1 MDTWNGGA
9 GTDTGDFSTFHSAVQ
24 IDVNATHE
32 AFTRDSANLSAGS
45 GPWRIIA
52 EIDEVEHF
60 IGTDF
65 QDKIFG
71 GAGKNILLGGAGNDV
86 LLGRDGDDSLAGG
99 AGVDRINGAAGADVM
114 EGGDGSDVY
123 TVETIGDTV
132 TEAEGAAAGTADRI
146 NTWIDFTNAENVE
159 FLVGKFAAVGLT
171 LNGNSGNDRITG
183 ANKINSGDTINGHDG
198 ADRLVGLVGN
208 DNISGGTGNDRI
220 FGNSGDDV
228 IQGGAGRDV
237 LTGQQ
242 GSDTF
247 VHGLGDEMDFITDFN
262 VAADKLDLTA
272 LEFADFTAVQAILS
286 DTASGARF
294 DLGIAGA
301 VVLIGVDV
309 NTIGTEDVLI

>member
-1 MDTWNGGA
+1 M
-9 GTDTGDFSTFHSAVQ
+9 
-24 IDVNATHE
+24 
-32 AFTRDSANLSAGS
+32 LSDQWQTTSVIPDCSGS
-45 GPWRIIA
+45 
-52 EIDEVEHF
+52 
-60 IGTDF
+60 
-65 QDKIFG
+65 
-71 GAGKNILLGGAGNDV
+71 
-86 LLGRDGDDSLAGG
+86 
-99 AGVDRINGAAGADVM
+99 
-114 EGGDGSDVY
+114 GGDGNDIY

-132 TEAEGAAAGTADRI
+132 TEAKGAAAGTADRI

-159 FLVGKFAAVGLT
+159 FLIGKFASVGLT

-228 IQGGAGRDV
+228 IRGGAGRDV

-262 VAADKLDLTA
+262 VTADKLDLSA
-272 LEFADFTAVQAILS
+272 HEFADFAAVQAILS
-286 DTASGARF
+286 DMASGARF
-294 DLGIAGA
+294 ELGISGA
-301 VVLIGVDV
+301 VVLIGV
-309 NTIGTEDVLI
+309 NANEIGTEDILK